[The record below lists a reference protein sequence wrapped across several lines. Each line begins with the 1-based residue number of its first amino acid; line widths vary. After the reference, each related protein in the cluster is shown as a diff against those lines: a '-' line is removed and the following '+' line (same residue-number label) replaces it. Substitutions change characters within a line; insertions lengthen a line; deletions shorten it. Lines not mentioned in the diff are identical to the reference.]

1 MSPTRRQ
8 YLAALSGSALV
19 SLAGCSDGGSTTVPR
34 TTTTVTQTTS
44 VPTPPATSMPGPVT
58 TTRSVDVQAFRAD
71 AQQFVRD
78 IASGDFQAAID
89 GHSYTDQVAAQLD
102 VATLQSLWRTQTS
115 GLGTFSGIGDTQDG
129 TAQGY
134 HVVVVTATFTD
145 GEQLVRLVYDGQGRI
160 AGLQFPPQSGTWSPP
175 DYVDPE
181 SFTETELTLQATQSC
196 SLGATLTRPKSADR
210 VPGVVL
216 VQGSGPND
224 RDETIGPN
232 KPFKDLAW
240 GLATKRI
247 AVLRYDKRTAT
258 CSVDPATLTIDEE
271 VTDDALTAVERLRE
285 HERISSVA
293 VVGHSLGAMLAPRIA
308 ARDGDLA
315 AIAMLAAPAR
325 PLPTLVLQQ
334 IRYLAGLDG
343 TVTDAEQRQIDRT
356 RQAVK
361 RIRALD
367 IPQGETVLGGGRPY
381 WRTLQAYDQVATA
394 KALTLPRLFAQGGR
408 DYQVTPAEDF
418 QAWRDA
424 LSGVSNVRFE
434 QYARLNH
441 LFMAGSGQPN
451 PEEYYR
457 KGHVSPAV
465 VEDLAG
471 WLKNEVEQ

>member
-8 YLAALSGSALV
+8 YLAALSGSAFV
-19 SLAGCSDGGSTTVPR
+19 SLAGCSDGGSTTILQ
-34 TTTTVTQTTS
+34 TTTTAPQMTS
-44 VPTPPATSMPGPVT
+44 VPTPPATSTPGPT
-58 TTRSVDVQAFRAD
+58 TTQAVDVQALRAD

-102 VATLQSLWRTQTS
+102 VATLESLWQTQTS
-115 GLGTFSGIGDTQDG
+115 GLGTFSGLGDTQDG
-129 TAQGY
+129 ATQGY
-134 HVVVVTATFTD
+134 RVVVVTATFTD

-175 DYVDPE
+175 DYADPTT
-181 SFTETELTLQATQSC
+181 FTETELPLQATQSC
-196 SLGATLTRPKSADR
+196 SLGATLTLPKSADR

-240 GLATKRI
+240 GLATRRI

-258 CSVDPATLTIDEE
+258 CAVDPATLTIDEE

-308 ARDGDLA
+308 ARDADLA
-315 AIAMLAAPAR
+315 VIAMLAAPAR
-325 PLPTLVLQQ
+325 PLPTLILQQ
-334 IRYLAGLDG
+334 IRYLARLDG
-343 TVTDAEQRQIDRT
+343 TVTDAEQQQIDQTQR
-356 RQAVK
+356 AVE
-361 RIRALD
+361 RIQSLD
-367 IPQGETVLGGGRPY
+367 IPEGETVLGGGRPY
-381 WRTLQAYDQVATA
+381 WQSLQSYDQVATA
-394 KALTLPRLFAQGGR
+394 KGLTLPRLFFQGGR
-408 DYQVTPAEDF
+408 DYQVTPEDDF
-418 QAWRDA
+418 QAWKDA
-424 LSGVSNVRFE
+424 LSGISNVQFG

-441 LFMAGSGQPN
+441 LFMAGSGKPN

-457 KGHVSPAV
+457 QGHVSPAV

-471 WLKNEVEQ
+471 WLTNEGRQ